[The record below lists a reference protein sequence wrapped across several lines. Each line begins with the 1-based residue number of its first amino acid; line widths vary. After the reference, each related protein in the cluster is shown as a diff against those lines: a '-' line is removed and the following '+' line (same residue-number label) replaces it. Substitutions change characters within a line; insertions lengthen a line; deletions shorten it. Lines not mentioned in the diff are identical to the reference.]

1 MTGGWEGDVLG
12 LFLGRQK
19 RRAFDQDASCKCIK
33 IIEQA
38 QKYYRKQELDQ
49 KKAVSNRMETV
60 VLTASATVTT
70 REENHLPV
78 NRTNSL
84 AWWRLHGLAG
94 CVTSPPGSKLK
105 R

>member
-19 RRAFDQDASCKCIK
+19 RRAFDQDTSCKCIK
-33 IIEQA
+33 IIEQT
-38 QKYYRKQELDQ
+38 QEYYRKQELDQ

-70 REENHLPV
+70 REETSWSGWVSNLPTREQAKEIGGIILV
-78 NRTNSL
+78 
-84 AWWRLHGLAG
+84 
-94 CVTSPPGSKLK
+94 
-105 R
+105 